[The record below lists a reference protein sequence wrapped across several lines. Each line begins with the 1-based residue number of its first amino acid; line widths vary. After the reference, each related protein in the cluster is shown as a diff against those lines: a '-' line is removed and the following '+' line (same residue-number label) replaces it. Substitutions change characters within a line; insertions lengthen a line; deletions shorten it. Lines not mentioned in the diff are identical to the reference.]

1 MAEPIKADTHASPL
15 RCRKCGSN
23 RFVVP
28 DYSTDDSLVT
38 CGDCGAEIGRWGN
51 IRVGIL
57 EEGKETSALE
67 KAEKAKLGRWEG
79 IVTGTHEDKSTVTVR
94 RRNGFEQTIHY
105 DSSTRWTSQEH
116 HSQQINTIDASQVKI
131 WDRVICVGFY

>member
-38 CGDCGAEIGRWGN
+38 CGDCGAEKGRWGN

-57 EEGKETSALE
+57 EEGKAMAQTGR
-67 KAEKAKLGRWEG
+67 KAK
-79 IVTGTHEDKSTVTVR
+79 R
-94 RRNGFEQTIHY
+94 RR
-105 DSSTRWTSQEH
+105 
-116 HSQQINTIDASQVKI
+116 AAA
-131 WDRVICVGFY
+131 